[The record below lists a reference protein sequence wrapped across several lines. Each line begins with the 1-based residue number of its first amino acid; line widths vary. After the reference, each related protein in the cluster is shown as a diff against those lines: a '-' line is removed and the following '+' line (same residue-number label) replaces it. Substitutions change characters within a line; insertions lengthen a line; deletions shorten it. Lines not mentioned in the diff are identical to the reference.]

1 MSDMSAPWE
10 QTTGFSVKTLSNPY
24 HRLMNTSGNGFRDH
38 VGSMVGALESYHRRY
53 VLTLQRRT
61 FALLLSNLLATLFD
75 LGDISSANSTRDL
88 RIRSSRKS

>member
-1 MSDMSAPWE
+1 
-10 QTTGFSVKTLSNPY
+10 
-24 HRLMNTSGNGFRDH
+24 
-38 VGSMVGALESYHRRY
+38 MVGALESYHRRY